1 MSPSIR
7 CDWEGHPDK
16 AEQHGEHDS
25 LATCDS
31 WVCSCG
37 NSPYAQGF
45 YPVERAEGQWIET
58 DDDVH
63 GYWRCDRCGAI
74 FTRNG
79 AFVEMAPINP
89 QGK

>member
-16 AEQHGEHDS
+16 AEHGEHDS
-25 LATCDS
+25 LRDCDS

-37 NSPYAQGF
+37 NNPNDQGF
-45 YPVERAEGQWIET
+45 YPVEQIEGQWVET

-63 GYWRCDRCGAI
+63 GRWQCFQCGAI
-74 FTRNG
+74 FSRDG

-89 QGK
+89 QQ